1 MTVAWLAL
9 RELWISYRLMLV
21 VGGFVAGGA
30 IVALIP
36 SAPAPVTVLLAGA
49 FAAAT
54 GIAGM
59 VSAWSLAS
67 ARRRRRAAWL
77 VGHGVPRASIVM
89 SWFAALGVASLI
101 GLVPS
106 AALAWLVVVPIAP
119 SEGAAYAAA
128 IAAIGAAALVAVAA
142 GLLAGTILPPAIAA
156 LVTLVAWSAAATGSW
171 LGPDAAAAYLPGAG
185 LALLADVGQA
195 TRPVARALAGTGVAL
210 GAAAALLVLAA
221 AAFERVDL

>member
-1 MTVAWLAL
+1 
-9 RELWISYRLMLV
+9 MLV

-36 SAPAPVTVLLAGA
+36 SAPAPITVLLAVA

-89 SWFAALGVASLI
+89 SWFAALGLASLL

-106 AALAWLVVVPIAP
+106 AALAWLVVVPAAP

-128 IAAIGAAALVAVAA
+128 IAAIGGAVLVAVAA
-142 GLLAGTILPPAIAA
+142 GLLAGAILPPAIAA
-156 LVTLVAWSAAATGSW
+156 AATLLIWGATATGSW
-171 LGPDAAAAYLPGAG
+171 LGPDAVAYMPGAG
-185 LALLADVGQA
+185 LALLAEIGEA

-210 GAAAALLVLAA
+210 GATAALLVLAA